1 LSSTLHLQG
10 ITEAQSG
17 VRDRKSCSWV
27 ISEGKLIRM
36 DPTEFDP
43 EAEQGVV
50 KAYRL
55 SQIGRYLLNPGPI
68 EVRKRLVGCEVH
80 RAPNRL
86 RFLRRT
92 SKRPQKA
99 DIILSGLKLKL
110 PSLKDPDLE
119 AHLKRMIDELRG
131 FDPFGNK
138 LARLDTRKVS
148 HLIGICEDGGGGHS
162 YLKLQGSTDDKIRYL
177 NSHVGRDVRVTIHRA
192 HVSEGLF
199 ELRGFPAAGFS
210 PVNIYT
216 LFLYSRDGRPAACV
230 LTGLGNLDFRL
241 PDPQVVNYLSLLE
254 NTLDFCPGFRK
265 AFDACFSGEARP
277 VHLAFNR
284 QLEVDYSKASFPE
297 VYRDVFRTAQ
307 TAAANC
313 NLVKPVL
320 NYLQTTVSLSYLPS
334 ETNGDER
341 MLTHLCILHD
351 LRAIEPLRKSLPAV
365 YAEMSRRAFS
375 TEAGRYYVLDSITGA
390 ARAD

>member
-1 LSSTLHLQG
+1 MGKTVMESRTETLR
-10 ITEAQSG
+10 AASG
-17 VRDRKSCSWV
+17 GWV
-27 ISEGKLIRM
+27 ISEGKLLRM

-55 SQIGRYLLNPGPI
+55 SEIGRYLLNPGPI

-80 RAPNRL
+80 RTPNRL
-86 RFLRRT
+86 RFLQRA
-92 SKRPQKA
+92 SKRAPKA
-99 DIILSGLKLKL
+99 DIILSGVKLKL

-119 AHLKRMIDELRG
+119 AHLKRMIDELRV

-138 LARLDTRKVS
+138 LARLDARKVS
-148 HLIGICEDGGGGHS
+148 HLVGICEDGGGGHS
-162 YLKLQGSTDDKIRYL
+162 YLKLQGTTDDKIRYL

-210 PVNIYT
+210 PANIYT
-216 LFLYSRDGRPAACV
+216 LYLYSRDGRPAACV
-230 LTGLGNLDFRL
+230 LTALGNLDFRL
-241 PDPQVVNYLSLLE
+241 PDPHAVNYLSLLE
-254 NTLDFCPGFRK
+254 NTLNSCPGFRK
-265 AFDACFSGEARP
+265 AFNACFLGGAMP
-277 VHLAFNR
+277 VRLSFNR
-284 QLEVDYSKASFPE
+284 QLEVDYSRASFPE

-320 NYLQTTVSLSYLPS
+320 NYLQTAVSLSYQLS
-334 ETNGDER
+334 GTDGDER
-341 MLTHLCILHD
+341 LRTDMCILHD

-365 YAEMSRRAFS
+365 YAEMNRRAFS
-375 TEAGRYYVLDSITGA
+375 TEAGRFYVLDSIAGA